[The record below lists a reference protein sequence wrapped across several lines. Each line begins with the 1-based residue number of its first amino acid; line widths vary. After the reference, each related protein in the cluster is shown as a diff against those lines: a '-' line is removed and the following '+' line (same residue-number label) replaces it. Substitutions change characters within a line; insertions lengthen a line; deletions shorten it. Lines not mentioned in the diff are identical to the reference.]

1 MNVSLTPTLERL
13 IKERVASGFYNNS
26 SEVIREA
33 LRLLFGADR
42 PAANQ
47 VNAAPIKQAI
57 VTSLQRLAPDLRSM
71 GVAQLYLVGSVRDD
85 SATSTSD
92 VDVLIDI
99 SEKSS
104 FDLIKFVEI
113 KDTLET
119 ALGHPVDLLTR
130 DGLDPLIKD
139 RVLAEAELIF

>member
-47 VNAAPIKQAI
+47 ASDRNKPAASGA
-57 VTSLQRLAPDLRSM
+57 
-71 GVAQLYLVGSVRDD
+71 
-85 SATSTSD
+85 
-92 VDVLIDI
+92 
-99 SEKSS
+99 
-104 FDLIKFVEI
+104 
-113 KDTLET
+113 
-119 ALGHPVDLLTR
+119 
-130 DGLDPLIKD
+130 
-139 RVLAEAELIF
+139 